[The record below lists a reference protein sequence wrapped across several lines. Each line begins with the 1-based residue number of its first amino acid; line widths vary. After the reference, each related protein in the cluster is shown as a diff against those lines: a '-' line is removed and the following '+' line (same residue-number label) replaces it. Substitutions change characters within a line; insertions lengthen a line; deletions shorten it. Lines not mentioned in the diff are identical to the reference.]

1 MIDSVV
7 VCSVSMLAA
16 SITGKDRDGIIP
28 DLVAYGC
35 IVITDGTLLPSSNNI
50 LEIPRVVRAR
60 TTLSSTL
67 GLTHVYCIHEFLRGF
82 ASFYQ
87 EASGPAWIA
96 GSVLFV
102 SSLQADFAA
111 AGLQLRIGKCC
122 LLPIKEKDDALVIVI
137 NEKSGSPYFV
147 HELDV
152 REVIFCYLSGVQYEF
167 NKMLLNFKDLNANRG
182 YIYRLAMSPAP

>member
-1 MIDSVV
+1 
-7 VCSVSMLAA
+7 
-16 SITGKDRDGIIP
+16 
-28 DLVAYGC
+28 
-35 IVITDGTLLPSSNNI
+35 
-50 LEIPRVVRAR
+50 VVRAR

-87 EASGPAWIA
+87 NTLGPAWIA
-96 GSVLFV
+96 GNVLFV

-137 NEKSGSPYFV
+137 DEKSGGPYFV

-152 REVIFCYLSGVQYEF
+152 REVIFCYLSSVQYVF
-167 NKMLLNFKDLNANRG
+167 NKMPLNFKELNPNRG
-182 YIYRLAMSPAP
+182 CIFHLAMSPAP